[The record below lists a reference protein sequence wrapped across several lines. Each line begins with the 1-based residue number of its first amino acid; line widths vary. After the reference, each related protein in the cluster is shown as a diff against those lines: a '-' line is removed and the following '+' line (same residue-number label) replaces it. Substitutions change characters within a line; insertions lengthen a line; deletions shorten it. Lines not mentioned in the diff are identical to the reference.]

1 MNLYFAVIIYF
12 SAVKILAIFSRQR
25 YNYDNV
31 FCVVFSVR
39 YTRARRRTLRQ
50 GKACL
55 IWLVS
60 FRFRYRK
67 YYRSSGGGC
76 GIMNHES

>member
-12 SAVKILAIFSRQR
+12 SAIFSRQR

-39 YTRARRRTLRQ
+39 SLERDGGRFVKVR
-50 GKACL
+50 
-55 IWLVS
+55 LV
-60 FRFRYRK
+60 
-67 YYRSSGGGC
+67 
-76 GIMNHES
+76 